1 MSKNLKLFTD
11 DTSRQTYEQSQEY
24 LEPYVG
30 GVSSAQ
36 TSSYN
41 TRNIGKY
48 FIDYTRTE
56 HRLSDFD
63 INNKDVIEVEYL
75 ESTGTQYINTG
86 YCPNYNTKIECCGM
100 YTHQGTYDATN
111 YMHFLYGVRETINN
125 TIYSCDFLWNYYK
138 SQQDNASQFGVSG
151 GEYYTVDLRNQKLIT
166 INDNTGGYI
175 NGVKRF
181 SHRETT
187 EFQCTQPIY
196 LLWCNVDGVGQAT
209 RPPYGRIYYCKIYEN
224 DVLIHDLIPV
234 RIGNTGYMY
243 DKVSRALFGNSGTGD
258 FVLGKDYYD
267 AQVEYLSVSNYNGTS
282 PVSINSNIQYANGR
296 GFGCKVSNITCNKP
310 SPGWSA
316 LIGTSYTTSRAMI
329 YVNPTNRACGL
340 DWQNAGG
347 GSWGCINDNRV
358 KHIIDVKRNG
368 TANQTIFYLNGESKQ
383 TKTNFNPGGTA
394 AEKCIKFI
402 PHAEKFNCRVYGFW
416 VYDNQNNKIYD
427 AIPVRYKGIGYM
439 YDKISGKLC
448 GNTSTGTLGIGPDL
462 IYEYELQYLQST
474 GTQYIDTGIIPTN
487 NTGLHTYAI
496 INDNVDRYFVGSRK
510 DGGNTRYGV
519 GHSSNGF
526 YYCWNTYQTTNRLT
540 GSTGEFYLNFRNNK
554 KFISIYNSDYKTSDL
569 PNLTYTPT
577 NSIWVFGSSGFN
589 AWQAVCKIYYLQ
601 ITQNSTVSMD
611 LIPVSHNN
619 IGYMY
624 DRNSK
629 QLFANHGTGTF
640 TLGPQK
646 TVPYD
651 AKVEYIE
658 GTGTQWIDTG
668 ITSMREDGVIIKLS
682 TTDFG
687 DSDFLCGSRKEANSM
702 NGCFFIYCTTEN
714 NNVGFAVNAS
724 YTDSSVN
731 VQDGSIHTILHR
743 INGGYIDNTQVVSVT
758 INTSALSTYSYRIF
772 TINYG
777 TEPPSISKFKL
788 YSFKYFRCWSSNPD
802 TKDTLILDLIP
813 VRIGNSGYMYDKLSG
828 RLFGNS
834 GTGEFT
840 LGPDVV

>member
-11 DTSRQTYEQSQEY
+11 DTSRQTYEQSQQY
-24 LEPYVG
+24 IEPYVG
-30 GVSSAQ
+30 GVSSSQ

-41 TRNIGKY
+41 KRNIGKY

-63 INNKDVIEVEYL
+63 INNKDIIEVEYL
-75 ESTGTQYINTG
+75 ESTGTQYIDTG
-86 YCPNYNTKIECCGM
+86 YIPNANTQLYIEFSLSAYNSNIK
-100 YTHQGTYDATN
+100 QATSP
-111 YMHFLYGVRETINN
+111 FGVRIAYQQNQYVLFCPVNN
-125 TIYSCDFLWNYYK
+125 TNSVYFCYGNL
-138 SQQDNASQFGVSG
+138 SQS
-151 GEYYTVDLRNQKLIT
+151 YTQQINLNQKYVCNVNKNTWTLSNNNSTLIT
-166 INDNTGGYI
+166 NTFATEQSNNLANLHLWLFKYNNNNTMPGGDD
-175 NGVKRF
+175 K
-181 SHRETT
+181 
-187 EFQCTQPIY
+187 
-196 LLWCNVDGVGQAT
+196 L
-209 RPPYGRIYYCKIYEN
+209 KIYKCTIKEN

-316 LIGTSYTTSRAMI
+316 LIGTSYTTSRAII
-329 YVNPTNRACGL
+329 YVNPTNRVCGL

-651 AKVEYIE
+651 ARVEYIE

-724 YTDSSVN
+724 YTDSGVN
-731 VQDGSIHTILHR
+731 VQDGNIHTILHR
-743 INGGYIDNTQVVSVT
+743 MNGGYIDNTQVVSVT
-758 INTSALSTYSYRIF
+758 INNSALSTYSYRIF

-840 LGPDVV
+840 LGPDIV